1 MQTNYKTIEHQI
13 RKYSFEFLKVS
24 EVPLIMLENLNEI
37 NPEMIDNAKK
47 PNLLAAAIIFVFLRK
62 SRLNGRG
69 GITAKDV
76 GK

>member
-37 NPEMIDNAKK
+37 NPEMIDNAQK
-47 PNLLAAAIIFVFLRK
+47 PNISL
-62 SRLNGRG
+62 SSN
-69 GITAKDV
+69 
-76 GK
+76 